1 MKNDMRVTY
10 PLWQMGSIA
19 ILMALVL
26 LIGYSSTFTLFEDGG
41 FEFEFSIES
50 KLYGIFFSASLI
62 ALIIYMTVFSWRIF
76 RHNKRLPNQ
85 KINMLSLRPQEYMED
100 DELFQEI
107 TKRATKRV
115 YSYFVVA
122 LPVLAGF
129 YMGVPIGRTWMIFG
143 ILFVALGQYW
153 IYYRTIRKYVMEED

>member
-1 MKNDMRVTY
+1 M
-10 PLWQMGSIA
+10 
-19 ILMALVL
+19 
-26 LIGYSSTFTLFEDGG
+26 LIGYSSTFTIFEDGG
-41 FEFEFSIES
+41 FEFGFSIDS
-50 KLYGIFFSASLI
+50 KLYGSLFSG
-62 ALIIYMTVFSWRIF
+62 ALMGLVIYMTVFSWKVY
-76 RHNKRLPNQ
+76 RHNKKMPNQ
-85 KINMLSLRPQEYMED
+85 KINMLSFRPQEYMED

-129 YMGVPIGRTWMIFG
+129 YMGLPIGRTWMIFG

-153 IYYRTIRKYVMEED
+153 IYYRTIRKYVTEEE